1 MQVGHCS
8 DYVRNKI
15 RRSCPSTVAL
25 YIKIKPWAWLREKTG
40 ALIKK
45 KSEISK
51 SESDLM
57 SSPMTR
63 FHVFHQFCFHIPSRR
78 SQNPPGRE
86 AAEARL
92 SPKFAQAGPAGR
104 QQAQSAAHRHT
115 PMQWH

>member
-1 MQVGHCS
+1 MQVGHDS

-15 RRSCPSTVAL
+15 RRLCPSTVAL
-25 YIKIKPWAWLREKTG
+25 YMKIKPWTWLREKTG

-45 KSEISK
+45 SDISK
-51 SESDLM
+51 SESDLIEFL
-57 SSPMTR
+57 PMTR
-63 FHVFHQFCFHIPSRR
+63 FHVFHQFCFDIPSRR

-92 SPKFAQAGPAGR
+92 SPKFAQAGPAGC